1 MIKFQ
6 LLPSQKYQKIYLVK
20 IAGIII
26 QGRNLNI
33 SWEVRGDYSW
43 FDKLDE
49 FRSFF
54 KKIR

>member
-33 SWEVRGDYSW
+33 SWEVRGG
-43 FDKLDE
+43 L
-49 FRSFF
+49 
-54 KKIR
+54 